1 MKTLALSNT
10 NPNLKTYLVYPGLIY
25 GYGEDLV
32 RRLIETKPKNK
43 YFFAVDHIK
52 NRQLNNII
60 KKISKGVGNGLME
73 NLDVEKNGKSKGKIS
88 HYADFSID
96 IKLKPSQ

>member
-1 MKTLALSNT
+1 
-10 NPNLKTYLVYPGLIY
+10 
-25 GYGEDLV
+25 
-32 RRLIETKPKNK
+32 
-43 YFFAVDHIK
+43 
-52 NRQLNNII
+52 LNNII

-88 HYADFSID
+88 HYADLSID